1 MLTLSMAAVGLF
13 VDLLGFTKM
22 LLYCPRALLI
32 ENRPANDPS
41 PVLASATLILAIPE
55 TRAEPRRFTAF
66 FGKAKL
72 TLLQAPDS
80 AKPFRPPIEPEV

>member
-1 MLTLSMAAVGLF
+1 MLDLSLPAVGLF

-32 ENRPANDPS
+32 ENRPANDPN

-55 TRAEPRRFTAF
+55 TRAEPRRFTALF
-66 FGKAKL
+66 WQSQ
-72 TLLQAPDS
+72 TLLQGPDS
-80 AKPFRPPIEPEV
+80 AKHFRPPIEPEV